1 MRSMLYSE
9 DKAVKIDART
19 KYIQYIDQVMS
30 ATYGN
35 FFLDM
40 EITHKCTK
48 CTNVGSIDDVYKNR
62 ESVTKSNDLQK
73 DNQPLRDARHKI
85 KSHEIDGQVMQCK
98 TCNNLKRPTDIISDS
113 LKNLKDKLKSNVPV
127 PLSRELLDVAAY
139 RFGYDVDLDE
149 KTCNYKVTNKNNHDS
164 FWNDPRARKILLGL

>member
-9 DKAVKIDART
+9 DEAVKIEAKT
-19 KYIQYIDQVMS
+19 KYIHYIDQVMS

-35 FFLDM
+35 FPLDM
-40 EITHKCTK
+40 EITHNCTT

-139 RFGYDVDLDE
+139 RFGYDVDLD
-149 KTCNYKVTNKNNHDS
+149 KKQVTTKS
-164 FWNDPRARKILLGL
+164 PTRTTTIAFGMIPGQGKFC